1 MKLRSALVYIGHT
14 REGVVGQQLTDAQ
27 TKSKV
32 ILVLAQIQ
40 MGKAST
46 RTGFLA
52 LVESFPL
59 QTTTTSRKKILKV
72 FQDQN
77 SQTTNS
83 NNVEFATYS
92 IFTPFLCPLRAKVP
106 IPTSELYTA
115 SGMSQANGS
124 SQFHTVIPS
133 LSRPIYSVY
142 LLSQL
147 EMPKLPR
154 ATHSLTLRKK
164 RIQSGQP
171 LNNGTSTAHLQRER
185 IWLLPVSLKDLWL
198 IIIQ

>member
-1 MKLRSALVYIGHT
+1 M
-14 REGVVGQQLTDAQ
+14 VGQQLTDAQ

-52 LVESFPL
+52 LMESFPL

-106 IPTSELYTA
+106 IPMSELYTA